1 MARSVRSLP
10 GMRRRRLRT
19 RFTRTRIHLRRLYH
33 GRRPN
38 ALRFQMAVLVVDL
51 VIIAFFIAS
60 PVLRET
66 EAFFVVDYSVAAI
79 LGLDIAA
86 RCFAAREPL
95 RWLRQ
100 PFVLLDLVILATLLF
115 PNELVNFGFLRI
127 VRLWSI
133 SQSGVLWRPL
143 RRWGYP
149 EWETPGRAIVNL
161 LTFLFLA
168 TGFIYTTFF
177 RYGSGLEGYIDAFY
191 FTVSSVTTTGYG
203 DITLPGTWGKLTS
216 IVIMIIGISLFVRL
230 AQAVFRPYKVMFP
243 CPDCGLQ
250 RHDVD
255 AVHCKACG
263 HMLKI
268 RDDGVH

>member
-1 MARSVRSLP
+1 
-10 GMRRRRLRT
+10 MRRRRLRT
-19 RFTRTRIHLRRLYH
+19 RFTRARIRLRRLYH

-60 PVLRET
+60 PVLRERPS
-66 EAFFVVDYSVAAI
+66 FLVIDYSVAAI
-79 LGLDIAA
+79 LGIDIAA

-100 PFVLLDLVILATLLF
+100 PFVLLDLIILATLLF
-115 PNELVNFGFLRI
+115 PNELINFGFLRI

-133 SQSGVLWRPL
+133 SQSGALWRPL
-143 RRWGYP
+143 RRWGHP
-149 EWETPGRAIVNL
+149 ELETPGRAIVNL
-161 LTFLFLA
+161 MTFLFLA

-191 FTVSSVTTTGYG
+191 FTVTSVTTTGYG
-203 DITLPGTWGKLTS
+203 DIILPGTWGKLTS

-250 RHDVD
+250 RHDAD

-268 RDDGVH
+268 RDDGAT